1 MPLQIGRKAGVD
13 VTARGFNA
21 GVISLLGGWTEL
33 RRRRRNH
40 HHWLRVAASG
50 YQRHGSKQS
59 GQGNT
64 GKGESCES
72 ALRQIVLRQFAV
84 RHGGPRSLGFL
95 SRRRKVQRVLV

>member
-21 GVISLLGGWTEL
+21 VVISLLGGWAEL

-84 RHGGPRSLGFL
+84 RHGGTSIVGFL
-95 SRRRKVQRVLV
+95 VPPA